1 MNTEQFS
8 RVQQAYDRQEP
19 ETFDDDALCCNCRQE
34 WSKHVTDVE
43 VDVNDDTIMRFLCDD
58 NSGSEFEELT
68 DEMMAEEAAEQ
79 RMNERYG
86 R

>member
-1 MNTEQFS
+1 MNSEQFS

-19 ETFDDDALCCNCRQE
+19 ETFDAAVCLNCRE
-34 WSKHVTDVE
+34 LFSAHVETRDEDIDYYV
-43 VDVNDDTIMRFLCDD
+43 CPD
-58 NSGSEFEELT
+58 NSGSEYEELT

-79 RMNERYG
+79 RMAERYG